1 MADFEGLLE
10 VNRKICKQQMAEK
23 ASPALPTNCAVLPLL
38 AEGGFPVRQRLVWL
52 VLLIALPVTLM
63 LGICLGSV
71 RLPLGDT
78 LRILWAGLTGTTG
91 SGGYQEAIVLS
102 VRLPRVL
109 CVALTGASLSLC
121 GAAMQ
126 GLLRNP
132 LADGSTLG
140 VSSGA
145 SLGAILAILLG
156 ISFPGL
162 PFAGTMVMAM
172 LFAFGS
178 LMLVLALAYVFDKS
192 LSTGTIILVGVI
204 FSMFVSSLMSLLITF
219 AGEKLKTIT
228 FWTLGSLSGSTYRN
242 ALTLLIAL
250 LLCGGLLMR
259 LAPELNAFALGEEQA
274 QHLGV
279 PVRRVKLLVMAA
291 VSVLLGVCVSI
302 GGTIGFVGLIIPHM
316 MRMLLGPD
324 HNRLLPASLLAGA
337 SFLLLADLAG
347 RSLFSPLELPIGVVT
362 SLVGAVVFI
371 VIFYRSR
378 KRGTVC

>member
-1 MADFEGLLE
+1 
-10 VNRKICKQQMAEK
+10 
-23 ASPALPTNCAVLPLL
+23 
-38 AEGGFPVRQRLVWL
+38 
-52 VLLIALPVTLM
+52 
-63 LGICLGSV
+63 
-71 RLPLGDT
+71 
-78 LRILWAGLTGTTG
+78 
-91 SGGYQEAIVLS
+91 
-102 VRLPRVL
+102 
-109 CVALTGASLSLC
+109 
-121 GAAMQ
+121 MQ

-228 FWTLGSLSGSTYRN
+228 FWTLGSLSGSTYWN

-259 LAPELNAFALGEEQA
+259 LAPELNGLRLG
-274 QHLGV
+274 
-279 PVRRVKLLVMAA
+279 
-291 VSVLLGVCVSI
+291 
-302 GGTIGFVGLIIPHM
+302 
-316 MRMLLGPD
+316 
-324 HNRLLPASLLAGA
+324 
-337 SFLLLADLAG
+337 
-347 RSLFSPLELPIGVVT
+347 
-362 SLVGAVVFI
+362 
-371 VIFYRSR
+371 
-378 KRGTVC
+378 